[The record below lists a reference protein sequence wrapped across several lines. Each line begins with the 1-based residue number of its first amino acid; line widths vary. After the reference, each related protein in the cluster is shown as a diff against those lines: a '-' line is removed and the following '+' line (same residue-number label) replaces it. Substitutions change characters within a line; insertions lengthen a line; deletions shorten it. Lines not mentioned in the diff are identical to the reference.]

1 MPLTVIDHVLLDH
14 ERIRTLLDRAR
25 DAAPED
31 RGSAA
36 ADLVDV
42 VVRHETA
49 EAALVRPRTRETRD
63 GPPVAWSLDQ
73 QERTIGRLLAT
84 LETIDARD
92 EVSYLDVV
100 ERIRRALLHHFA
112 AEESAEH
119 PRLEGEFCEQQLV
132 DLGRR
137 FVRVT
142 HLELPAESPLGAAAV
157 GEHEAEATG
166 AFARARDVVR
176 IALTT

>member
-25 DAAPED
+25 DAAPAE
-31 RGSAA
+31 RARA
-36 ADLVDV
+36 ADALIDV

-63 GPPVAWSLDQ
+63 GHPVAWSLDR

-84 LETIDARD
+84 LETVDTRD
-92 EVSYLDVV
+92 DRTYRDVV
-100 ERIRRALLHHFA
+100 ERIRGAVLHHFA
-112 AEESAEH
+112 AEEFAEH
-119 PRLEGEFCEQQLV
+119 PRLQGEFCEQQLV

-142 HLELPAESPLGAAAV
+142 HLELPVDSTPAGAATAA
-157 GEHEAEATG
+157 HEATG
-166 AFARARDVVR
+166 AFARAREVVR
-176 IALTT
+176 VALTT

>member
-25 DAAPED
+25 DAAPEE
-31 RGSAA
+31 RAST
-36 ADLVDV
+36 ADDLIDV

-63 GPPVAWSLDQ
+63 GHPVAWALDQ
-73 QERTIGRLLAT
+73 QERTIGRLLST
-84 LETIDARD
+84 LETIDVRD
-92 EVSYLDVV
+92 EAAYRGVLD
-100 ERIRRALLHHFA
+100 RIRAAVLHHVA

-119 PRLEGEFCEQQLV
+119 PRLEGELCHQQLV

-142 HLELPAESPLGAAAV
+142 HLELPADAPPGDGGT
-157 GEHEAEATG
+157 GEHAATG
-166 AFARARDVVR
+166 AFARAREVVR
-176 IALTT
+176 LALTT